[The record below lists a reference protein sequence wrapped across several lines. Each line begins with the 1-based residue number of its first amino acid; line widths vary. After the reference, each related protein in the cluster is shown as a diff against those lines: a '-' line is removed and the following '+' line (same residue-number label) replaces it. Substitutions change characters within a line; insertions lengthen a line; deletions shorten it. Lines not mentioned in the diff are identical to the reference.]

1 MTRKKHPSFSPHRER
16 LHEIIFESDTIA
28 GKVFDVALLFAILIS
43 VVALMMESVQDIK
56 IKYGHI
62 LQIIEWILTLLFTIE
77 YILRLYAVYRP
88 LNYAFSFFGVIDLLS
103 LLPTYLSLFFA
114 GSHYLMA
121 IRALRLLRIF
131 RVFELTQFLR
141 ESDNILKALRASRHK
156 IFVFLVFILLCVI
169 IIGATM
175 FLIEGSIA
183 DTGFTSIPRSIYWA
197 IVTITTV
204 GYGDIAPQTEIGQLL
219 AALVMILGYA
229 VIAVPTGI
237 ISTEF
242 LRGTDEQ
249 KKQKALLVSSQ
260 SCKYCVKE
268 GHDSDALYCKYC
280 GEQLNI

>member
-1 MTRKKHPSFSPHRER
+1 
-16 LHEIIFESDTIA
+16 
-28 GKVFDVALLFAILIS
+28 
-43 VVALMMESVQDIK
+43 
-56 IKYGHI
+56 
-62 LQIIEWILTLLFTIE
+62 
-77 YILRLYAVYRP
+77 
-88 LNYAFSFFGVIDLLS
+88 
-103 LLPTYLSLFFA
+103 
-114 GSHYLMA
+114 
-121 IRALRLLRIF
+121 
-131 RVFELTQFLR
+131 
-141 ESDNILKALRASRHK
+141 
-156 IFVFLVFILLCVI
+156 LVFILLCVI